1 MGRQIHA
8 LRLGRLASRRGWC
21 QDRSSMKSLSGGAFA
36 ALVFVAFANPNGFA
50 QTFAP
55 TPHATATQSAPAQTA
70 AAQTAQLQELTKKI
84 DEQNAKIDMLSQQIL
99 KLQLAI
105 SNQRPGVMIGE
116 GAPPASTSS
125 TSTSIS
131 ASPEPSA
138 KAGDGNSHI
147 VARGETLTSIA
158 RMHNISVSELQKFN
172 HIDNP
177 LKLQAGQTLLIPPSP
192 IPSPS
197 SSGE

>member
-1 MGRQIHA
+1 
-8 LRLGRLASRRGWC
+8 
-21 QDRSSMKSLSGGAFA
+21 MKSLFGPVLAAF
-36 ALVFVAFANPNGFA
+36 VFVALASSNSFA
-50 QTFAP
+50 QTLGA
-55 TPHATATQSAPAQTA
+55 TPKAAATQTA
-70 AAQTAQLQELTKKI
+70 ANQTQLQELTKKI

-99 KLQLAI
+99 KLQLQL

-116 GAPPASTSS
+116 GAPS
-125 TSTSIS
+125 TSTSTS
-131 ASPEPSA
+131 TPPTSTPAPAEPSA

-158 RMHNISVSELQKFN
+158 KMHNVSVSDLQKFN

>member
-1 MGRQIHA
+1 
-8 LRLGRLASRRGWC
+8 
-21 QDRSSMKSLSGGAFA
+21 MKSLFRGAFA
-36 ALVFVAFANPNGFA
+36 GFVFVTLANSNGVA

-55 TPHATATQSAPAQTA
+55 TPHATATQTASAPTA
-70 AAQTAQLQELTKKI
+70 EIQELTKKI
-84 DEQNAKIDMLSQQIL
+84 AEQNAKIDMLSQQIL
-99 KLQLAI
+99 KLQLQL
-105 SNQRPGVMIGE
+105 SEHRPGVMIGE
-116 GAPPASTSS
+116 GAPSTATSAASTS
-125 TSTSIS
+125 TP
-131 ASPEPSA
+131 APAEPSA

-197 SSGE
+197 ASGE

>member
-1 MGRQIHA
+1 
-8 LRLGRLASRRGWC
+8 
-21 QDRSSMKSLSGGAFA
+21 MKSLVANALA
-36 ALVFVAFANPNGFA
+36 ASVLIALASSNGFA
-50 QTFAP
+50 QTSAP
-55 TPHATATQSAPAQTA
+55 TPHTTATQA
-70 AAQTAQLQELTKKI
+70 AAGQAAQLQELTKKI
-84 DEQNAKIDMLSQQIL
+84 EEQNAKIDMLSQQIL
-99 KLQLAI
+99 KLQSQL

-116 GAPPASTSS
+116 GAPS
-125 TSTSIS
+125 TSTSTS
-131 ASPEPSA
+131 TASTSTPAAPEPSA

-158 RMHNISVSELQKFN
+158 RMHNVSVGELQKFN

>member
-1 MGRQIHA
+1 
-8 LRLGRLASRRGWC
+8 
-21 QDRSSMKSLSGGAFA
+21 MKSLSRGVLTAF
-36 ALVFVAFANPNGFA
+36 VFVALANSNNFA

-55 TPHATATQSAPAQTA
+55 TPHAAATQA
-70 AAQTAQLQELTKKI
+70 AATQTAQLQELTKKI

-99 KLQLAI
+99 KLQLQL

-116 GAPPASTSS
+116 GAPS
-125 TSTSIS
+125 TSTSTATTSTS
-131 ASPEPSA
+131 APAASEPSA
-138 KAGDGNSHI
+138 KAGNGNTHI

-158 RMHNISVSELQKFN
+158 KMHNVSVSELQKFN

>member
-1 MGRQIHA
+1 
-8 LRLGRLASRRGWC
+8 
-21 QDRSSMKSLSGGAFA
+21 MKSLSANALAAFVLL
-36 ALVFVAFANPNGFA
+36 ALANSNGFA

-55 TPHATATQSAPAQTA
+55 TPHASATQSAPAQTA
-70 AAQTAQLQELTKKI
+70 ATQTAQIQELTKKI
-84 DEQNAKIDMLSQQIL
+84 EEQNAKIDMLSQQIF
-99 KLQLAI
+99 KLQQAL

-116 GAPPASTSS
+116 SVPSASTSATS
-125 TSTSIS
+125 TSTS
-131 ASPEPSA
+131 ASPEPSV

>member
-1 MGRQIHA
+1 
-8 LRLGRLASRRGWC
+8 L
-21 QDRSSMKSLSGGAFA
+21 
-36 ALVFVAFANPNGFA
+36 A

-55 TPHATATQSAPAQTA
+55 TPHASATQSAT
-70 AAQTAQLQELTKKI
+70 AQTAQIQELTKKI

-99 KLQLAI
+99 KLQVAI
-105 SNQRPGVMIGE
+105 ENHRPGVMIGE
-116 GAPPASTSS
+116 GAPSASTSAASIS
-125 TSTSIS
+125 TS
-131 ASPEPSA
+131 ASPEPSV
-138 KAGDGNSHI
+138 KASDGNSHI

-158 RMHNISVSELQKFN
+158 RMHNITVSELQKFN

>member
-1 MGRQIHA
+1 
-8 LRLGRLASRRGWC
+8 
-21 QDRSSMKSLSGGAFA
+21 MKSLFGPVLAAF
-36 ALVFVAFANPNGFA
+36 VFVALASLNSFA
-50 QTFAP
+50 QTLGA
-55 TPHATATQSAPAQTA
+55 TPKAAASQTA
-70 AAQTAQLQELTKKI
+70 ANQTAQLQELTKKI

-99 KLQLAI
+99 KLQLQL

-116 GAPPASTSS
+116 GAPS
-125 TSTSIS
+125 TSTSTSTTPTSTS
-131 ASPEPSA
+131 APAEPSA

-158 RMHNISVSELQKFN
+158 KMHNVSVSDLQKFN

>member
-1 MGRQIHA
+1 
-8 LRLGRLASRRGWC
+8 
-21 QDRSSMKSLSGGAFA
+21 MKSLVTN
-36 ALVFVAFANPNGFA
+36 ALTASVLIALASSNGFA
-50 QTFAP
+50 QTIAP
-55 TPHATATQSAPAQTA
+55 TPHASATQPAADQA
-70 AAQTAQLQELTKKI
+70 AQLQELTKKI
-84 DEQNAKIDMLSQQIL
+84 EEQNAKIDMLSQQIL
-99 KLQLAI
+99 KLQSQL

-116 GAPPASTSS
+116 GAPS
-125 TSTSIS
+125 TSTST
-131 ASPEPSA
+131 ASTSTPAAAEPSV

>member
-1 MGRQIHA
+1 
-8 LRLGRLASRRGWC
+8 
-21 QDRSSMKSLSGGAFA
+21 MKSLFRGAFA
-36 ALVFVAFANPNGFA
+36 AFAIVALANPNSVA

-55 TPHATATQSAPAQTA
+55 TPKHAATQTPSAPNAEI
-70 AAQTAQLQELTKKI
+70 QELTKKI
-84 DEQNAKIDMLSQQIL
+84 EEQNAKIDMLSQQIL
-99 KLQLAI
+99 KLQVQI

-116 GAPPASTSS
+116 GAPSTSSSTSATS
-125 TSTSIS
+125 TSTS
-131 ASPEPSA
+131 ASPESSA
-138 KAGDGNSHI
+138 KADNGNSHI

-158 RMHNISVSELQKFN
+158 RAHNVSIGELQKYN

>member
-1 MGRQIHA
+1 
-8 LRLGRLASRRGWC
+8 
-21 QDRSSMKSLSGGAFA
+21 MKSLVTN
-36 ALVFVAFANPNGFA
+36 ALTASVLIALASSNGFA
-50 QTFAP
+50 QTIAP
-55 TPHATATQSAPAQTA
+55 TPHASATQPAADQA
-70 AAQTAQLQELTKKI
+70 AQLQELTKKI
-84 DEQNAKIDMLSQQIL
+84 EEQNAKIDMLSQQIL
-99 KLQLAI
+99 KLQSQL

-116 GAPPASTSS
+116 GAPS
-125 TSTSIS
+125 TSTST
-131 ASPEPSA
+131 ASTSTPAAAEPSA

-158 RMHNISVSELQKFN
+158 RMHNVSVGELQKFN

>member
-1 MGRQIHA
+1 
-8 LRLGRLASRRGWC
+8 
-21 QDRSSMKSLSGGAFA
+21 MKSLAANPFAAVVLIAFA
-36 ALVFVAFANPNGFA
+36 SPNGFA

-55 TPHATATQSAPAQTA
+55 TPNAATS
-70 AAQTAQLQELTKKI
+70 QTAQLQELAKKI

-99 KLQLAI
+99 KLQLQL

-116 GAPPASTSS
+116 GAASTSS
-125 TSTSIS
+125 STPATSTSTPAS
-131 ASPEPSA
+131 AESSA
-138 KAGDGNSHI
+138 KAGNGNSHI

-158 RMHNISVSELQKFN
+158 KMHNVSVSDLQKYN

>member
-1 MGRQIHA
+1 
-8 LRLGRLASRRGWC
+8 
-21 QDRSSMKSLSGGAFA
+21 MKSLFRGAFA
-36 ALVFVAFANPNGFA
+36 AFVFIALANSNGFA
-50 QTFAP
+50 QTLAP
-55 TPHATATQSAPAQTA
+55 TPKRAASQTPSAQTA
-70 AAQTAQLQELTKKI
+70 EIQELTKKI

-99 KLQLAI
+99 KLQSQL
-105 SNQRPGVMIGE
+105 SNQRPGVIIGE
-116 GAPPASTSS
+116 GAPATSTSATS
-125 TSTSIS
+125 TSTT

-138 KAGDGNSHI
+138 KADNGNSHI

-158 RMHNISVSELQKFN
+158 RAHNVSVAELQKYN

>member
-1 MGRQIHA
+1 
-8 LRLGRLASRRGWC
+8 
-21 QDRSSMKSLSGGAFA
+21 MKSLFGGAFA
-36 ALVFVAFANPNGFA
+36 VLIFVVLASSNSFG

-55 TPHATATQSAPAQTA
+55 TPHSAATQA
-70 AAQTAQLQELTKKI
+70 AATQTAQLQELTKKI

-99 KLQLAI
+99 KLQLQL

-116 GAPPASTSS
+116 GSAS
-125 TSTSIS
+125 TSTSTS
-131 ASPEPSA
+131 TPAPAESST
-138 KAGDGNSHI
+138 KTGDGNSHI

-158 RMHNISVSELQKFN
+158 KMHNISVSELQKFN

>member
-1 MGRQIHA
+1 
-8 LRLGRLASRRGWC
+8 
-21 QDRSSMKSLSGGAFA
+21 MKSLFGGAFA
-36 ALVFVAFANPNGFA
+36 VLIFVVLPSSNSFG

-55 TPHATATQSAPAQTA
+55 TPHSAATQA
-70 AAQTAQLQELTKKI
+70 AATQTAQLQELTKKI

-99 KLQLAI
+99 KLQLQL

-116 GAPPASTSS
+116 GSAS
-125 TSTSIS
+125 TSTSTS
-131 ASPEPSA
+131 TPAAAESST
-138 KAGDGNSHI
+138 KTGDGNSHI

-158 RMHNISVSELQKFN
+158 KMHNISVSELQKFN

>member
-1 MGRQIHA
+1 MKLLTA
-8 LRLGRLASRRGWC
+8 NALASFV
-21 QDRSSMKSLSGGAFA
+21 LL
-36 ALVFVAFANPNGFA
+36 ALANSNGFA
-50 QTFAP
+50 QTLAP
-55 TPHATATQSAPAQTA
+55 TPHATATQSAA
-70 AAQTAQLQELTKKI
+70 AEIQQLTKKI

-99 KLQLAI
+99 KLQVQL

-116 GAPPASTSS
+116 GAPSAS
-125 TSTSIS
+125 TSTSATSTSTS
-131 ASPEPSA
+131 ASQEPSA
-138 KAGDGNSHI
+138 KADNGNSHI

-158 RMHNISVSELQKFN
+158 RAHNVSVAELQKFN

-197 SSGE
+197 TSGE

>member
-1 MGRQIHA
+1 
-8 LRLGRLASRRGWC
+8 
-21 QDRSSMKSLSGGAFA
+21 MKSLFGLVLAAF
-36 ALVFVAFANPNGFA
+36 VFVALASSNSFA
-50 QTFAP
+50 QTLGA
-55 TPHATATQSAPAQTA
+55 TPKAAATQTA
-70 AAQTAQLQELTKKI
+70 ANQTAQLQELTKKI

-99 KLQLAI
+99 KLQLQL

-116 GAPPASTSS
+116 GAPS
-125 TSTSIS
+125 TSTSTS
-131 ASPEPSA
+131 TTPTSTPASGDPSA
-138 KAGDGNSHI
+138 KVSDGNSHV

-158 RMHNISVSELQKFN
+158 KMHNVSVSDLQKFN

>member
-1 MGRQIHA
+1 MKLLAANA
-8 LRLGRLASRRGWC
+8 LSSFVLLA
-21 QDRSSMKSLSGGAFA
+21 L
-36 ALVFVAFANPNGFA
+36 ANSNGFA
-50 QTFAP
+50 QTLAP
-55 TPHATATQSAPAQTA
+55 TPHATATQSAA
-70 AAQTAQLQELTKKI
+70 AEIQELTKKI

-99 KLQLAI
+99 KLQSQL
-105 SNQRPGVMIGE
+105 STQRPGVMIGE
-116 GAPPASTSS
+116 GAPSASTPATS
-125 TSTSIS
+125 TSTSV
-131 ASPEPSA
+131 SPEPSA

-158 RMHNISVSELQKFN
+158 KMHNVSIGELQKFN